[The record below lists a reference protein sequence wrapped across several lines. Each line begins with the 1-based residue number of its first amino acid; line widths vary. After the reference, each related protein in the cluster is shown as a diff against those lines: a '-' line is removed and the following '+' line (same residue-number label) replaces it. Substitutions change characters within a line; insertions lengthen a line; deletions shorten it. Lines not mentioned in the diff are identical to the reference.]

1 MYYSIR
7 NVSFWESF
15 TYVLNGWPP
24 AAPSLSWMP
33 ALKKTEIELE
43 LLTRHIY
50 MLMKM
55 ELEKEQQNILLKIT
69 SKIMMQLLDIKHGL
83 ILKKST

>member
-7 NVSFWESF
+7 NVSFSKSF

-24 AAPSLSWMP
+24 TAPSLSWMP
-33 ALKKTEIELE
+33 ALKKTEIEIE